1 MIVSGAAWIELT
13 LAMRADGFA
22 PEIFANGQLLSA
34 VSAQNRA
41 FAEFF
46 FQPNLSRVSGK
57 RGMALMT
64 RKPFAAA
71 FELNRDDIALIIIMG
86 AARLRIDIHAHD
98 GCVLNFH
105 DVLLNFFSRAEQ
117 HQQ

>member
-1 MIVSGAAWIELT
+1 MMSGAAWIERT

-46 FQPNLSRVSGK
+46 FQPNLGRVSGK

-86 AARLRIDIHAHD
+86 TACLRIDIHSHD
-98 GCVLNFH
+98 SRAMNLHGPS
-105 DVLLNFFSRAEQ
+105 LNFFPRAKQ
-117 HQQ
+117 HQH